1 MNEDLPFGSRG
12 GLAVRHHFPLDG
24 EYTIKLGLEGSSDQA
39 VEIRID
45 RARVKLFAQGGGR
58 EPKEVRVQV
67 RAGTRLVTASF
78 IGALDTS
85 LPIDGRPASV
95 PITSFEFS
103 QSAIESMQIVGP
115 ESGTT
120 PGATASRAQVLVC
133 RPATREGERGC
144 AREIVSRLARRAYR
158 RPVGEED
165 VAPLLGVYEA
175 GRRRGDFETGVR
187 WAVEAV
193 LVSPKFL
200 FRVEREPAGAVAG
213 RAYPVSEVE
222 LASRLAFFLWSS
234 GPDEELLGLAER
246 GQLRAAGGLAGQV
259 RRMLADTR
267 ARALVTNFGGQWLYV
282 RNLRLQTPNA
292 TLFPE
297 FDDNVREAM
306 QRETELFLEDQI
318 RRDRPVG
325 ELLTANYT
333 FVNERLARHYG
344 LTGVYGSH
352 FRRVT
357 WPDDRRAGLL
367 GQGSI
372 LTVTSEA
379 NRTSP
384 VKRGKWLLE
393 NLLGAPPPPP
403 PPNVPPLKE
412 NGEGGPPTS
421 VRARLEQHRR
431 NPVCASCHAQM
442 DPLGFALENFDA
454 VGRWREMDA
463 EAGTPID
470 ASGELGDGRRFGG
483 PAEFR
488 ALLVARRAEFERT
501 VVEKLLTYALGRG
514 LEYADAPVV
523 RAVLRQVGPQGARW
537 SALLTALVES
547 PPFQLRL
554 AGPRT
559 PEKVDRVSADTSVK
573 TNSATHLSRADGRSP
588 LTADR

>member
-1 MNEDLPFGSRG
+1 
-12 GLAVRHHFPLDG
+12 
-24 EYTIKLGLEGSSDQA
+24 
-39 VEIRID
+39 
-45 RARVKLFAQGGGR
+45 
-58 EPKEVRVQV
+58 
-67 RAGTRLVTASF
+67 
-78 IGALDTS
+78 
-85 LPIDGRPASV
+85 
-95 PITSFEFS
+95 
-103 QSAIESMQIVGP
+103 
-115 ESGTT
+115 
-120 PGATASRAQVLVC
+120 
-133 RPATREGERGC
+133 
-144 AREIVSRLARRAYR
+144 
-158 RPVGEED
+158 
-165 VAPLLGVYEA
+165 
-175 GRRRGDFETGVR
+175 
-187 WAVEAV
+187 
-193 LVSPKFL
+193 
-200 FRVEREPAGAVAG
+200 
-213 RAYPVSEVE
+213 
-222 LASRLAFFLWSS
+222 
-234 GPDEELLGLAER
+234 
-246 GQLRAAGGLAGQV
+246 
-259 RRMLADTR
+259 MLADTR

-454 VGRWREMDA
+454 VGRWRDA
-463 EAGTPID
+463 DGEAGTPID

-514 LEYADAPVV
+514 LESTDAPVV

-559 PEKVDRVSADTSVK
+559 PEKVDRVAGDTSVK
-573 TNSATHLSRADGRSP
+573 NQFSDALVSS
-588 LTADR
+588 